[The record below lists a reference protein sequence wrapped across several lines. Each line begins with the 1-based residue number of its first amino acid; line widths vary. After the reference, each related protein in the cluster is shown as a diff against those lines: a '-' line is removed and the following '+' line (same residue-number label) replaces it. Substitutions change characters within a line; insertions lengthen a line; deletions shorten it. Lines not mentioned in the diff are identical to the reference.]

1 MPVITEVKI
10 VITMPIINAPS
21 NSNRSGIHNQDIIP
35 TINIGNNTYIYK
47 AFIKSPSKK
56 FFIFNSLFILFYK
69 NNIKDIHK
77 KFKYLCIFLK
87 FITKYIDMET
97 IIDGYKFTIE
107 ENNANNIIL
116 ENVNMKHSGN
126 IIDAI
131 KQFILFLHKNKVQY
145 VTIYDI
151 KKQDRYKNILLYI
164 YKNANNTEKWLYD
177 MATFIYDGDVI
188 RCKVY

>member
-1 MPVITEVKI
+1 MSIIIGGYRFI
-10 VITMPIINAPS
+10 V
-21 NSNRSGIHNQDIIP
+21 
-35 TINIGNNTYIYK
+35 
-47 AFIKSPSKK
+47 
-56 FFIFNSLFILFYK
+56 
-69 NNIKDIHK
+69 
-77 KFKYLCIFLK
+77 
-87 FITKYIDMET
+87 
-97 IIDGYKFTIE
+97 E

-116 ENVNMKHSGN
+116 EKVNMHNSGN